1 VGGVSLRKEGSE
13 DEPFLIA
20 LYASTRETELARTL
34 WTDAEKA
41 AFLRS
46 QFALQQAHYR
56 THYRDADFCI
66 IEAEGRP
73 IGRFYVHRGAQE
85 IRLMEL
91 ALLPAWR
98 GQGIGGALVQT
109 LLLEATAASLP
120 VTLHVEPSNPARRLY
135 LRTGFRRAE
144 ELGFYERLVWLP
156 PDPAGECDE
165 ATEPGQQQQDGG
177 RLRS

>member
-1 VGGVSLRKEGSE
+1 MGGVSLRKEGSE

-46 QFALQQAHYR
+46 QFALRQAHYR

-66 IEAEGRP
+66 IEAKGRP

-85 IRLMEL
+85 IRLLEL

-98 GQGIGGALVQT
+98 GHGIGGALVQA
-109 LLLEATAASLP
+109 LVQEATAASLP
-120 VTLHVEPSNPARRLY
+120 VTLHVEPSNPARQLY
-135 LRTGFRRAE
+135 LRAGFRHAS
-144 ELGFYERLVWLP
+144 ELGFYERLIWMP
-156 PDPAGECDE
+156 PHPERECDE
-165 ATEPGQQQQDGG
+165 AAEPGQQQQDGG